1 MITGAQIR
9 AARAL
14 LGLTTAELA
23 KHCLLPQ
30 MKVEKAES
38 VDGVPAMGS
47 FDLEAIKYTLQD
59 AGIEFIGEVGVKM
72 RHDRKA
78 MKTE

>member
-1 MITGAQIR
+1 
-9 AARAL
+9 
-14 LGLTTAELA
+14 
-23 KHCLLPQ
+23 
-30 MKVEKAES
+30 
-38 VDGVPAMGS
+38 MGS

-72 RHDRKA
+72 RHARKA